1 MSDPGNPQL
10 TAERSTLEAEVLRL
24 VANCEAAG
32 APVRVLGS
40 LGVSIH
46 CPATA
51 HLLPSFKRTYSDIDL
66 AAYRRNSR
74 DVSRVL
80 ATAGYVEN
88 RQLAID
94 SEGRRGLYDH
104 ESNGTHIDVF
114 FDVLEFCHP
123 IALAGRLERD
133 SPTLPVADLLLS
145 KLQIVKI
152 NEKDVIDAILL
163 LLEHPLI
170 DGGDA
175 RDARDVLDAKRVAQA
190 CAGEWGLWRTLTLN
204 LEKVVAL
211 AKTYQQLSAAQRAT
225 VEARVGELVER
236 IDREPKPIAW
246 RVRAKVGER
255 RQWWTDV
262 EEVR

>member
-1 MSDPGNPQL
+1 MSAAGTPHG
-10 TAERSTLEAEVLRL
+10 TADRAALEAEVRRL
-24 VANCEAAG
+24 VAEAEAVG
-32 APVRVLGS
+32 APMRVLGS

-51 HLLPSFKRTYSDIDL
+51 HLLRSFKRTYSDIDL
-66 AAYRRNSR
+66 AAYRRNAR
-74 DVSRVL
+74 EVTRVL
-80 ATAGYVEN
+80 AASGYVED

-104 ESNGTHIDVF
+104 PSNGTHVDVF

-123 IALAGRLERD
+123 IVLAGRLERD

-163 LLEHPLI
+163 ILEHPII
-170 DGGDA
+170 DGSADPDA
-175 RDARDVLDAKRVAQA
+175 LDGRRIARA
-190 CAGEWGLWRTLTLN
+190 CAAEWGLWRTLTLN
-204 LEKVVAL
+204 LDKVVAL
-211 AKTYQQLSAAQRAT
+211 ARTYEQLTDEQRAT
-225 VEARVGELVER
+225 VESRVGELLEWL
-236 IDREPKPIAW
+236 DLEPKPLAW

>member
-1 MSDPGNPQL
+1 MPNAGSPAPTADRSD
-10 TAERSTLEAEVLRL
+10 LEAEVRRI
-24 VANCEAAG
+24 VAAADAAG

-46 CPATA
+46 CPASA
-51 HLLPSFKRTYSDIDL
+51 RLLPSFKRTYSDIDL
-66 AAYRRNSR
+66 AAYRRNAK
-74 DVSRVL
+74 DVTRILSE
-80 ATAGYVEN
+80 AGYVED

-104 ESNGTHIDVF
+104 PSNGTHVDVF

-123 IALAGRLERD
+123 ITLAGRLELD

-152 NEKDVIDAILL
+152 NEKDIIDAILL
-163 LLEHPLI
+163 VLEHPLAEGGDDDVI
-170 DGGDA
+170 DG
-175 RDARDVLDAKRVAQA
+175 RRVAQA
-190 CAGEWGLWRTLTLN
+190 CAAEWGLWRTLTLN
-204 LEKVVAL
+204 LDKMTAL
-211 AKTYQQLSAAQRAT
+211 AATYEQLSTEQRAT
-225 VEARVGELVER
+225 VSSRIGELNER
-236 IDREPKPIAW
+236 IERESKPLAW
-246 RVRAKVGER
+246 RVRAKIGER

>member
-1 MSDPGNPQL
+1 MPDGSSAPIADR
-10 TAERSTLEAEVLRL
+10 AALEAEVRRI
-24 VANCEAAG
+24 VSAAQAVG

-66 AAYRRNSR
+66 AAYRRHAKDLTR
-74 DVSRVL
+74 IL
-80 ATAGYVEN
+80 AEAGYVED

-104 ESNGTHIDVF
+104 ASNGTHVDVF

-163 LLEHPLI
+163 VLEHPI
-170 DGGDA
+170 AEGDDEGDA
-175 RDARDVLDAKRVAQA
+175 LDARRVAEA
-190 CAGEWGLWRTLTLN
+190 CAGEWGLWRTLTWN
-204 LEKVVAL
+204 LDKMAAL
-211 AKTYQQLSAAQRAT
+211 ARTYSQLDDQQRS
-225 VEARVGELVER
+225 LVETR
-236 IDREPKPIAW
+236 IAELHARIEREPKPLAW

>member
-1 MSDPGNPQL
+1 MPDAGSPAP
-10 TAERSTLEAEVLRL
+10 TADRAALEAEVRR
-24 VANCEAAG
+24 VVSAAEAAG

-66 AAYRRNSR
+66 AAYRRHAR
-74 DVSRVL
+74 DLTRIL
-80 ATAGYVEN
+80 AEAGYVED

-104 ESNGTHIDVF
+104 PSNGTHVDVF

-163 LLEHPLI
+163 VLEHPVVE
-170 DGGDA
+170 DGDD
-175 RDARDVLDAKRVAQA
+175 RDALDAKRVAEA

-204 LEKVVAL
+204 LDKMLAL
-211 AKTYQQLSAAQRAT
+211 AKTYAQLNDEQRAL
-225 VEARVGELVER
+225 VGSRVDELRARIER
-236 IDREPKPIAW
+236 ESKPLAW
-246 RVRAKVGER
+246 RMRAKVGER

>member
-1 MSDPGNPQL
+1 MPDGSSAPIAD
-10 TAERSTLEAEVLRL
+10 RSALEAEVRRI
-24 VANCEAAG
+24 VSAAQAVG

-66 AAYRRNSR
+66 AGYRRHAKELTR
-74 DVSRVL
+74 IL
-80 ATAGYVEN
+80 AGAGYVED

-104 ESNGTHIDVF
+104 ASNGTHVDVF

-152 NEKDVIDAILL
+152 NEKDIIDAILL
-163 LLEHPLI
+163 VLEHPI
-170 DGGDA
+170 AEGDHEG
-175 RDARDVLDAKRVAQA
+175 DTLDAKRVAEA
-190 CAGEWGLWRTLTLN
+190 CAGEWGLWRTLTWN
-204 LEKVVAL
+204 LDKMTAL
-211 AKTYQQLSAAQRAT
+211 ARTYPQLDDQQR
-225 VEARVGELVER
+225 GLVETR
-236 IDREPKPIAW
+236 IAELHARIEREPKPLAW

>member
-1 MSDPGNPQL
+1 MSDAGSNQR
-10 TAERSTLEAEVLRL
+10 TADRSVLEAEVLKL
-24 VANCEAAG
+24 VAEAEAAG
-32 APVRVLGS
+32 APIRVLGS

-46 CPATA
+46 CPGTA
-51 HLLPSFKRTYSDIDL
+51 HLLPSFKRTYSDIDF
-66 AAYRRNSR
+66 AAYRRHAR
-74 DVSRVL
+74 QVTRVL
-80 ATAGYVEN
+80 SGAGYVED

-104 ESNGTHIDVF
+104 ASNGTHVDVF

-123 IALAGRLERD
+123 IALSGRLELD

-163 LLEHPLI
+163 ILEHRLV
-170 DGGDA
+170 DGGDD
-175 RDARDVLDAKRVAQA
+175 RDTVDARRVARA
-190 CAGEWGLWRTLTLN
+190 CAGEWGLWRTLTIN
-204 LEKVVAL
+204 LEKVMAL
-211 AKTYQQLSAAQRAT
+211 AGTYEQLSGEQRAT
-225 VEARVGELVER
+225 VEARVGELMAR
-236 IDREPKPIAW
+236 IEAEPKPLTW

>member
-1 MSDPGNPQL
+1 MLDGS
-10 TAERSTLEAEVLRL
+10 STPITDRAALEAEVLRI
-24 VANCEAAG
+24 VGAAQAAG

-66 AAYRRNSR
+66 AAYRRHAKDLTR
-74 DVSRVL
+74 IL
-80 ATAGYVEN
+80 AGAGYVED

-104 ESNGTHIDVF
+104 SSNGTHVDVF

-152 NEKDVIDAILL
+152 NEKDIIDAILL
-163 LLEHPLI
+163 ILEHPLVE
-170 DGGDA
+170 GGDE
-175 RDARDVLDAKRVAQA
+175 RDALDAKRVAEA
-190 CAGEWGLWRTLTLN
+190 CAAEWGLWRTLTYN
-204 LEKVVAL
+204 LDKMIAL
-211 AKTYQQLSAAQRAT
+211 AGTYVQIDEEQRAI
-225 VEARVGELVER
+225 VGARIGELRER
-236 IDREPKPIAW
+236 LESEPKPLAW

>member
-1 MSDPGNPQL
+1 MSATGMPQG
-10 TAERSTLEAEVLRL
+10 TADRAALEAEVLRL
-24 VANCEAAG
+24 VAQAEAAG

-46 CPATA
+46 CRGTA

-66 AAYRRNSR
+66 AAYRRNAR
-74 DVSRVL
+74 EVTRVL
-80 ATAGYVEN
+80 AAAGYVED

-104 ESNGTHIDVF
+104 ASNGTHVDVF
-114 FDVLEFCHP
+114 FDALEFCHP
-123 IALAGRLERD
+123 IVLAGRLERD

-152 NEKDVIDAILL
+152 NEKDIIDAILL
-163 LLEHPLI
+163 ILEHPII
-170 DGGDA
+170 DGSDD
-175 RDARDVLDAKRVAQA
+175 RDALDGRRVAQA
-190 CAGEWGLWRTLTLN
+190 CAAEWGLWRTLTFN
-204 LEKVVAL
+204 LDKVVAL
-211 AKTYQQLSAAQRAT
+211 ARTYEQLTDDQRAT
-225 VEARVGELVER
+225 VEARVGELMDGLE
-236 IDREPKPIAW
+236 REPKPLGW

>member
-1 MSDPGNPQL
+1 MPDAGHAQPI
-10 TAERSTLEAEVLRL
+10 AERAVLEAEVLRL
-24 VANCEAAG
+24 VAEAQSAG
-32 APVRVLGS
+32 VPMRVLGS

-66 AAYRRNSR
+66 AAYRRNAR
-74 DVSRVL
+74 EVTRVL
-80 ATAGYVEN
+80 TAAGYIED

-104 ESNGTHIDVF
+104 ASNGTHVDVF

-123 IALAGRLERD
+123 IALAGRLELD
-133 SPTLPVADLLLS
+133 SPSLPVADLLLS

-152 NEKDVIDAILL
+152 NEKDVIDASLL
-163 LLEHPLI
+163 ILEHPLVE
-170 DGGDA
+170 GGDA
-175 RDARDVLDAKRVAQA
+175 RDTLDAKRVAQA

-204 LEKVVAL
+204 LAKLLAL
-211 AKTYQQLSAAQRAT
+211 AATYQQLSAEQRAT
-225 VEARVGELVER
+225 LEARVAHLTTR
-236 IDREPKPIAW
+236 IESEPKPLAW